1 MCGQKK
7 FYLREFCAVVMGDLV
22 ERCGEEVVRGCIVP
36 GLEGV
41 EGGWES
47 CTPELLYLLL
57 LLEKHYGKV
66 ISVVTLHNMVSR
78 YYISITIVAVP
89 RVCCSLYCYVMSV
102 QHK

>member
-1 MCGQKK
+1 MCGQEK

-36 GLEGV
+36 GVKGV

-57 LLEKHYGKV
+57 LLEKQYGKV
-66 ISVVTLHNMVSR
+66 ISVILHNMMSR
-78 YYISITIVAVP
+78 
-89 RVCCSLYCYVMSV
+89 
-102 QHK
+102 

>member
-22 ERCGEEVVRGCIVP
+22 ERCGEGVVRGCIVP
-36 GLEGV
+36 GVKGV

-66 ISVVTLHNMVSR
+66 ISVVTLHNMISR

-89 RVCCSLYCYVMSV
+89 ENITSLLLSVLLRVCS
-102 QHK
+102 

>member
-7 FYLREFCAVVMGDLV
+7 IYLREFCAVVMGDLV

-36 GLEGV
+36 GVKGV
-41 EGGWES
+41 EGGWEN

-66 ISVVTLHNMVSR
+66 MPAVALHNMISR
-78 YYISITIVAVP
+78 
-89 RVCCSLYCYVMSV
+89 
-102 QHK
+102 